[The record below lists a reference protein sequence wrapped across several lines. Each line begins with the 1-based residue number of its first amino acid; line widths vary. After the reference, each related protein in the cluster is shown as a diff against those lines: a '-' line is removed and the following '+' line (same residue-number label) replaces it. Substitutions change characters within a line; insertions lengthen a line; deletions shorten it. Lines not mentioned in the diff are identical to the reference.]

1 MGPAP
6 SRESQDMLVSNLLL
20 PETKEW
26 NVHLVRHHLP
36 LYEDCILQI
45 VPSSFDKQDELV
57 WLPNASGDYTSKSG
71 YALARL
77 STQSHIIDQFPWRK
91 SVWNLNTP
99 PKVQTFLW
107 RSMNGALPVGSVLLT
122 RGLHAEAKCKR
133 CGELK
138 TPLHLFLTCPF
149 AARIWDRIPALF
161 KPDASTVTSV
171 SNLLISNMRM
181 INLPPTG
188 LGTSPIYPWL
198 YWHLWKAR
206 NKLIFEDR
214 SWTEAELVL
223 KIIKDARCWEEASQG
238 KRHAQTNKSN
248 PIPAPL
254 PSLQYLNCFT
264 DGAWDPNS
272 GNSGQGWH
280 FTTSSGVEL
289 KH

>member
-1 MGPAP
+1 MIRCSSLG
-6 SRESQDMLVSNLLL
+6 RTGLVASICLRFLRD
-20 PETKEW
+20 TKEP
-26 NVHLVRHHLP
+26 R
-36 LYEDCILQI
+36 DRILQI

-57 WLPNASGDYTSKSG
+57 WLPNASGDYTSKSD

-77 STQSHIIDQFPWRK
+77 STQSHITDQFPWRK

-133 CGELK
+133 CGELE

-161 KPDASTVTSV
+161 KPDASTITSV

-206 NKLIFEDR
+206 NILIFEDR

-223 KIIKDARCWEEASQG
+223 KIIKDVRCWEE
-238 KRHAQTNKSN
+238 KFYFEKMKNFFF
-248 PIPAPL
+248 
-254 PSLQYLNCFT
+254 SLNYFLFII
-264 DGAWDPNS
+264 
-272 GNSGQGWH
+272 
-280 FTTSSGVEL
+280 
-289 KH
+289 